1 MLFKNARIFIKD
13 EGFVFGSFR
22 IENGRFAQIIR
33 GVPNEEGEE
42 LGKACVI
49 PGLVDI
55 HIRMRIFP
63 TGTQKGLSEWLAT
76 LQ

>member
-42 LGKACVI
+42 LGNACVI

-55 HIRMRIFP
+55 HIHGNSDADFSDGN
-63 TGTQKGLSEWLAT
+63 TEGL
-76 LQ
+76 